1 MCNQGISVNEGI
13 NCIRIIHG
21 KLLEN
26 TICTYFLIA
35 IGPIVTAVNKSWGYK
50 PRIKNSQIS
59 VDYRYLEKQNKK
71 RTFKSTNFTHK

>member
-35 IGPIVTAVNKSWGYK
+35 IGPTVTAVNKSWGYK
-50 PRIKNSQIS
+50 PSYQIS
-59 VDYRYLEKQNKK
+59 VHYRYLEKQNEK
-71 RTFKSTNFTHK
+71 RTFKSTNFTHE